1 MPTRGAAS
9 RSSASQPQSPE
20 TERDPPV
27 KGHCR
32 LCSHP
37 SVSKHLSPG
46 RPFVRCWELTA
57 FVAPGLPC
65 LFHSSITPDSLW
77 PSSRSVALPLPLPG
91 LMMLGHD
98 HISSHPASESYLRRA
113 LSSLQ
118 SVPTVLIMRC
128 LQWRPEPSVGITE
141 SVERA
146 GGPWGQCPC
155 PASLGRPA
163 LLLPRSGSFCGPKP
177 QGPAE
182 RISSCSTPAPLLL
195 AFCLERAFSV
205 FEHLPPPPQGT
216 VPSSPPFHPG

>member
-1 MPTRGAAS
+1 MLGKHSLCGRPLVFP
-9 RSSASQPQSPE
+9 RSLPSLLTLSGP
-20 TERDPPV
+20 PPV
-27 KGHCR
+27 
-32 LCSHP
+32 L
-37 SVSKHLSPG
+37 L
-46 RPFVRCWELTA
+46 PF
-57 FVAPGLPC
+57 
-65 LFHSSITPDSLW
+65 
-77 PSSRSVALPLPLPG
+77 PLPLPD
-91 LMMLGHD
+91 LMTAGH
-98 HISSHPASESYLRRA
+98 HHVSSHPASKSHLSHA

-128 LQWRPEPSVGITE
+128 PQWRPEPSMGIRE
-141 SVERA
+141 SMERA

-182 RISSCSTPAPLLL
+182 RISSCFAPAPLLL

-216 VPSSPPFHPG
+216 LPSSPPFHPG